1 MNQRLDRALT
11 VGRAIVHEVRTEKI
25 TFLAGS
31 IAYHA
36 FVSLLPLLLLVLAVI
51 AAVGDASLQQGFI
64 SLTEAVLTPEAG
76 EVLVG
81 ELRDAGTSVSVFGL
95 VVLVW
100 GTLRIFRG
108 LDTAFSDI
116 YESEARNTF
125 ADQLADGIVVL
136 GAFAA
141 ALIAGAAVESLVDFE
156 AVGTVGWVLHR
167 LLLVV
172 ALSVVLFPIY
182 FIFPDEDVSV
192 VEVVPGVLF
201 ASAGLTVFE
210 SVFRYYVEY
219 SGRTGDGSVVAGIL
233 VLLTWLYVSGL
244 VILLGAVVN
253 AVLSNR
259 SEDVNVRPV
268 LGGVEY
274 DPDRDRV
281 DRGSVVGALER
292 LDRLL
297 ETADEV
303 VVSADGEEVRLP
315 RPDGVTTETGGDL
328 LPGSLSLEFRWSAG
342 VLEDGEVD
350 AAGSPTGGSDD

>member
-1 MNQRLDRALT
+1 
-11 VGRAIVHEVRTEKI
+11 
-25 TFLAGS
+25 
-31 IAYHA
+31 
-36 FVSLLPLLLLVLAVI
+36 
-51 AAVGDASLQQGFI
+51 
-64 SLTEAVLTPEAG
+64 
-76 EVLVG
+76 VLVG
-81 ELRDAGTSVSVFGL
+81 ELQDAGTSVSVFGL

-116 YESEARNTF
+116 YESEAENTF
-125 ADQLADGIVVL
+125 LDQVTDGLVVL

-141 ALIAGAAVESLVDFE
+141 ALIAGAAVESLVVFE
-156 AVGTVGWVLHR
+156 AAGTAGWLLHR

-192 VEVVPGVLF
+192 VEVLPGVLF
-201 ASAGLTVFE
+201 ASVGLTVFE
-210 SVFRYYVEY
+210 SVFRFYVEY

-259 SEDVNVRPV
+259 SRDVNIRPV

-274 DPDRDRV
+274 NPEWEQV
-281 DRGSVVGALER
+281 DRAAVVGALER

-297 ETADEV
+297 RDADEV
-303 VVSADGEEVRLP
+303 VLTADGESVRLP
-315 RPDGVTTETGGDL
+315 RPDGVTTETSEDL
-328 LPGSLSLEFRWSAG
+328 LSGGLSVEFRWSPG
-342 VLEDGEVD
+342 RLESEEADVR
-350 AAGSPTGGSDD
+350 GSPAGNDD